1 MVANLGFLFKMLLFI
16 TPASLPKTAFPGYS
30 ALVCLLVEV
39 EFVTLFFW
47 NLSGPVKLLSFTSF
61 GITDLYLRFL

>member
-1 MVANLGFLFKMLLFI
+1 MVSLGFLFETLLFL
-16 TPASLPKTAFPGYS
+16 TPASLPKTAFPGYY
-30 ALVCLLVEV
+30 ALVCLLVEA

-47 NLSGPVKLLSFTSF
+47 NISGPAKLLTFTSF